1 MVGTRVL
8 WRVSVPH
15 FDFTLTARVS
25 SQSHVTRGPRAS
37 TCSSVGRVS
46 ASWLTGTVR
55 TQGGKAL
62 CRCWEGCAE
71 ETRTLS
77 SPRQLPLRSSYRHSP
92 FPFTGTPHNPPSSP
106 RQLRHPYFQ
115 VAGFRGE
122 ARDMRH
128 EGSPGNSAL
137 SCPLGPGP
145 PCPGFLGSWSLGFW
159 VPWVPV
165 PRVLGLL
172 GPGFL
177 GPRAPCSLACPS
189 DSSLC
194 VSVSRLS
201 YIYKAHEL

>member
-1 MVGTRVL
+1 MLVLWLETRVL

-46 ASWLTGTVR
+46 ASWLTGTVG

-62 CRCWEGCAE
+62 CWCWEGCAE
-71 ETRTLS
+71 GNTHTFLTATASPEVVLQTLS
-77 SPRQLPLRSSYRHSP
+77 LPFHGDPPQPTLQPPATAASAFPGCWLPWRGWGHEAQRQSRELSTVLSLGSRS
-92 FPFTGTPHNPPSSP
+92 
-106 RQLRHPYFQ
+106 
-115 VAGFRGE
+115 
-122 ARDMRH
+122 
-128 EGSPGNSAL
+128 
-137 SCPLGPGP
+137 
-145 PCPGFLGSWSLGFW
+145 LGSWSPGPW

-177 GPRAPCSLACPS
+177 RPRAPCSLACPS

-201 YIYKAHEL
+201 YIYKAQEL